1 MKKALQVTIFLV
13 LILMLAGIY
22 GWQQYRAFLGQ
33 PLSIAPGGAVLNVDS
48 GMSGKAVI
56 ARLAEQGLSEYG
68 WRWRLLLRLHP
79 SVFKTGEYRLEPGLK
94 PRELLRKLTIGDVI
108 RYRFTIVEGWTYRQ
122 LRNAL
127 ESDAVLGPGMKNDL
141 QQGRWQ
147 ELEKQWGEPEG
158 IFLPETYFFTRSESA
173 ADILG
178 RAATAM
184 RAALEDA
191 WNMRIDGHP
200 ARTPYELL
208 ILASIIEKET
218 AIPEERPRISGVFV
232 RRLKKGM
239 RLQTDPTVI
248 YGLGETF
255 DGDVRRRDLETD
267 TPYNTYTRHGLPPT
281 PIAMPGR
288 ASLVAAAQPAP
299 GTALYFV
306 ADGKGGHTFS
316 DSLEEHRRAV
326 DALIGKN

>member
-1 MKKALQVTIFLV
+1 MKKILQVTILLV
-13 LILMLAGIY
+13 LILTLAVIH
-22 GWQQYRAFLGQ
+22 GWQQYRTFLGQ
-33 PLSIAPGGAVLNVDS
+33 PLSIAPGGTVLNVDP

-56 ARLAEQGLSEYG
+56 ARLAEQGLSEDG

-79 SVFKTGEYRLEPGLK
+79 SVFRVGEYRLEGGLT
-94 PRELLRKLTIGDVI
+94 PRELLRKLATGDVI

-122 LRNAL
+122 LRKAL
-127 ESDAVLGPGMKNDL
+127 ESDAVLGPGMKNDVE
-141 QQGRWQ
+141 QGRWQ
-147 ELEKQWGEPEG
+147 EFEKKWGQPEG
-158 IFLPETYFFTRSESA
+158 IFLPETYFFTRSERA
-173 ADILG
+173 ADILE
-178 RAATAM
+178 RAAEAM
-184 RAALEDA
+184 RTALAAA

-200 ARTPYELL
+200 ARSPYQLL

-218 AIPEERPRISGVFV
+218 AVPEERALISGVFV

-248 YGLGETF
+248 YGLGENF

-288 ASLVAAAQPAP
+288 ASLMAAAQPAP

-326 DALIGKN
+326 DSLIGRN